1 MSVCESCPWGLGAR
15 VKSITVSMMG
25 LFFRRLLTPLSALNA
40 VPNGGC
46 RYSGDYHDGKA
57 VYYYD
62 DSSDG
67 RIYNGSFRFSRK
79 YYVLPQGKV
88 VETAIGCFAGDMKEG
103 EWRFSKKSRDVKSV
117 LTVEYAAGLRSGC
130 YYYRSVCSSRAFVSG
145 GSDILLRMRVENNH
159 PVDAVECVF
168 DYGRLTGGYDSE
180 GRPDGSWTLVPVKK
194 GGTKTY
200 YEVWEHGECRS
211 SYAYDNSTGRKVEAR
226 QSMPELVAGIVRRE
240 CLSLEKIMFKG
251 AYKFV
256 F

>member
-1 MSVCESCPWGLGAR
+1 M
-15 VKSITVSMMG
+15 
-25 LFFRRLLTPLSALNA
+25 PLSALNA

-117 LTVEYAAGLRSGC
+117 LTVSMPPACAQ
-130 YYYRSVCSSRAFVSG
+130 VV
-145 GSDILLRMRVENNH
+145 I
-159 PVDAVECVF
+159 P
-168 DYGRLTGGYDSE
+168 
-180 GRPDGSWTLVPVKK
+180 
-194 GGTKTY
+194 
-200 YEVWEHGECRS
+200 
-211 SYAYDNSTGRKVEAR
+211 TGRFAVLGLLFR
-226 QSMPELVAGIVRRE
+226 VVVTY
-240 CLSLEKIMFKG
+240 CC
-251 AYKFV
+251 V
-256 F
+256 